1 MKLSEEFRS
10 DSSFN
15 KRRGITHFCAVYEFP
30 AASKNAMADSSVNIF
45 LICDYSILRSALRV
59 LIESEPGLAVIG
71 EAVDL
76 QDAAEQIAKAR
87 PDLVLVDLLDFE
99 ENELK
104 LLSEPQFANVPV
116 LMLTGKHEIEFYQK
130 CLKLGISGLVSK
142 QNGSEILY
150 KAISKVSD
158 GELWFDR
165 AVMGATIRHM
175 LNEKQTLL
183 DNPAVHRANGMT
195 DREKQVVELICKGMK
210 NKGIA
215 EKLFITETTVRHHL
229 TSIFNKLEVESRLE
243 LVIYAFKHQLI
254 KIPTNGALLEKNGG
268 ARQAAI
274 A

>member
-1 MKLSEEFRS
+1 
-10 DSSFN
+10 
-15 KRRGITHFCAVYEFP
+15 
-30 AASKNAMADSSVNIF
+30 MADSSVNIF

-59 LIESEPGLAVIG
+59 LIESETGLAIVG
-71 EAVDL
+71 ESSSVH
-76 QDAAEQIAKAR
+76 DAAEQIATAR
-87 PDLVLVDLLDFE
+87 PDLILVDLLDFE

-104 LLSEPQFANVPV
+104 LLSEQQFASVPV

-142 QNGSEILY
+142 QNGSDVLY
-150 KAISKVSD
+150 KAINKVSV

-183 DNPAVHRANGMT
+183 DNPAVHKANGMT
-195 DREKQVVELICKGMK
+195 GREKQVVELICKGMK

-254 KIPTNGALLEKNGG
+254 KLPTNGAMTAKNGG
-268 ARQAAI
+268 SAREAVCA
-274 A
+274 